1 MRPDAPDELKAQPL
15 RFLTRCLLVQITTAD
30 CFASRREREREG
42 GGGGGGGGTEESVT
56 VFNKSRSSFL
66 LLTINVFSLLQILS
80 RSLEMIRSRKP
91 SINCVP
97 FEKR

>member
-30 CFASRREREREG
+30 CFASRRERERE
-42 GGGGGGGGTEESVT
+42 GGGTEESVT

>member
-42 GGGGGGGGTEESVT
+42 GGGGRTEESVT